1 MYNDY
6 ILDYV
11 TKLMSSEKAQLL
23 DEKLIMFNQGKN
35 YGQVVFMA
43 GGAGSGKGFA
53 QSNFMEKNKF
63 KVRDVDEWK
72 KAFMKLSKDPRFSN
86 YHAVVKRN
94 AKGRVLGVDVLK
106 DKPKLD
112 YSEDVEVDVIL
123 LGDLDLKNPDHVF
136 ILHLAVKKL
145 GIKNKTL
152 DLILSDLKK
161 GTLPNILFDVTLKD
175 MDDITDVLPTLK
187 EVGYDAKGIHIVWG
201 LTNYHVAVKANK
213 DRERVVPDD
222 VLLKTHEGAA
232 NTMYSIVKSKGVKGI
247 DGAVHVILN
256 NRDQT
261 IFYKRPDGTK
271 TNVVKGFT
279 YLTLKKEGKKF
290 FGEKEVNAQLL
301 DWIKNNIPKTKETA
315 PIWSGR

>member
-53 QSNFMEKNKF
+53 QSKFMEKNKF

-94 AKGRVLGVDVLK
+94 EKGRVLGVDVLK

-112 YSEDVEVDVIL
+112 YTDTKFMDVIL

-136 ILHLAVKKL
+136 ILHLSVKKL

-152 DLILSDLKK
+152 DLNLSDLKK

-187 EVGYDAKGIHIVWG
+187 EVGYDAKGC
-201 LTNYHVAVKANK
+201 LLYTSPSPR
-213 DRERVVPDD
+213 DRQ
-222 VLLKTHEGAA
+222 
-232 NTMYSIVKSKGVKGI
+232 KSRMPSS
-247 DGAVHVILN
+247 A
-256 NRDQT
+256 
-261 IFYKRPDGTK
+261 
-271 TNVVKGFT
+271 
-279 YLTLKKEGKKF
+279 
-290 FGEKEVNAQLL
+290 
-301 DWIKNNIPKTKETA
+301 
-315 PIWSGR
+315 